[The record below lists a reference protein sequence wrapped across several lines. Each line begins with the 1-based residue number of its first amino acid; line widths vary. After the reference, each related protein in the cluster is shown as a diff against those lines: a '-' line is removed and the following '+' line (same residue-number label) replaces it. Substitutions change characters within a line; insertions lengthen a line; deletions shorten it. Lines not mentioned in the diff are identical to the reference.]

1 MSNRITRRQACV
13 TIPAA
18 AAFALHASRRA
29 RAAAIPL
36 ADDIERSRKES
47 HLEIYSNVGTLNWE
61 IIVKAF
67 NRKYPWIRV
76 EALDI
81 GPEEAFE
88 RYYAES
94 ASGHHSADVIVAASP
109 TSWLRFIDKGELMP
123 VESAEAAQLPAWSKP
138 FPGLYTFST
147 DPLIL
152 VYNKMMLPPSEQP
165 QALAQLAQLVKS
177 DPGHF
182 NNRITTY
189 DATSHPFALA
199 AHWTYA
205 HLRGWSLLDVLGPAT
220 RPESASG
227 SMVEKITTGEYS
239 AGYFVSGTSTF
250 VRTLQTAARDKLLG
264 WSLMKDGTLVFARGI
279 GIPKRAVSTASARI
293 FLEFALSH
301 EGQVTIGQGGLTPYR
316 PDVKTSE
323 VPYLTYGSIAAQIGE
338 KNVMPILYERALVT
352 EQSAFL
358 ARWKKVFGM

>member
-1 MSNRITRRQACV
+1 MSHLITRRQACM

-18 AAFALHASRRA
+18 AAFALCAA
-29 RAAAIPL
+29 RPAGAAAAPL
-36 ADDIERSRKES
+36 SDLIARSRKES

-67 NRKYPWIRV
+67 NQKYPWIRV

-123 VESAEAAQLPAWSKP
+123 VASAEAAQLPAWSKP
-138 FPGLYTFST
+138 YPGLYTFST

-152 VYNKMMLPPSEQP
+152 VYNKMMLPPNEQP
-165 QALAQLAQLVKS
+165 QTLAQLAQLVS
-177 DPGHF
+177 TDSGRF
-182 NNRITTY
+182 RDRITTY

-205 HLRGWSLLDVLGPAT
+205 HVRGWNLLNVLGPAT
-220 RPESASG
+220 RPESSSG
-227 SMVEKITTGEYS
+227 SMIEKITTGEYS
-239 AGYFVSGTSTF
+239 AGYFVSGVSTF
-250 VRTLQTAARDKLLG
+250 VRTLQTARDKLIG
-264 WSLMKDGTLVFARGI
+264 WSLMKDGTLVFARGM
-279 GIPKRAVSTASARI
+279 GIPKRAVSTASARL
-293 FLEFALSH
+293 FLEYALSH
-301 EGQVTIGQGGLTPYR
+301 EGQVTIGQAGLTPYR
-316 PDVKTSE
+316 PDVKTTE
-323 VPYLTYGSIAAQIGE
+323 VPYLTYGSIAAEIGE
-338 KNVMPILYERALVT
+338 KNVMPILYDRALVT
-352 EQSAFL
+352 DQNAFL
-358 ARWKKVFGM
+358 ARWKKVYGM

>member
-1 MSNRITRRQACV
+1 MSNRITRRQACI

-18 AAFALHASRRA
+18 AAFALHASRSA
-29 RAAAIPL
+29 RAAAIQL
-36 ADDIERSRKES
+36 ADDIERSKKES

-123 VESAEAAQLPAWSKP
+123 VAAAEAAQLPAWSKP
-138 FPGLYTFST
+138 YPGLYTFST

-152 VYNKMMLPPSEQP
+152 VYNKLMLPHSEQP
-165 QALAQLAQLVKS
+165 QTLAQLAQLVS
-177 DPGHF
+177 ADSGRF
-182 NNRITTY
+182 RDRITTY

-205 HLRGWSLLDVLGPAT
+205 HVRGWNLLDVLGPAT
-220 RPESASG
+220 RPESSSG
-227 SMVEKITTGEYS
+227 SMIEKITTGEYS
-239 AGYFVSGTSTF
+239 AGYFVSGVSTF
-250 VRTLQTAARDKLLG
+250 VRTLQSARDKLIG
-264 WSLMKDGTLVFARGI
+264 WSLMKDGTLVFARGM
-279 GIPKRAVSTASARI
+279 GIPRRAVSTASARL
-293 FLEFALSH
+293 FLEYALSH
-301 EGQVTIGQGGLTPYR
+301 EGQVTIGQAGLTPYR
-316 PDVKTSE
+316 ADVKANE
-323 VPYLTYGSIAAQIGE
+323 VPYLTYGSIAAQIGDR
-338 KNVMPILYERALVT
+338 NVLPILYDRALMT
-352 EQSAFL
+352 EQNAFL
-358 ARWKKVFGM
+358 ARWKKVYGM

>member
-1 MSNRITRRQACV
+1 M
-13 TIPAA
+13 TIPVAV
-18 AAFALHASRRA
+18 AFALHASRPA
-29 RAAAIPL
+29 RAAATPL
-36 ADDIERSRKES
+36 SDLVARSKKES

-67 NRKYPWIRV
+67 NQQYPWIRV
-76 EALDI
+76 EALDV

-109 TSWLRFIDKGELMP
+109 TSWLRFIDKGELTP
-123 VESAEAAQLPAWSKP
+123 VEAAEGAQLPAWSKP

-147 DPLIL
+147 DPLLL
-152 VYNKMMLPPSEQP
+152 VYNKMLLPPGEQP
-165 QALAQLAQLVKS
+165 QSLARLAQLVAA
-177 DPGHF
+177 DPGRF
-182 NNRITTY
+182 RDRMTTY

-205 HLRGWSLLDVLGPAT
+205 HVRGWNLLDVLGPAT

-227 SMVEKITTGEYS
+227 SMIEKITTGEYS

-250 VRTLQTAARDKLLG
+250 VRTLQTARDKLIG

-279 GIPKRAVSTASARI
+279 GIPKHAVSTASARI

-301 EGQVTIGQGGLTPYR
+301 AGQVTIGQAGLTPYR

-323 VPYLTYGSIAAQIGE
+323 VPYLTYGSIAAQIGDN
-338 KNVMPILYERALVT
+338 NVMPILYDRALVT
-352 EQSAFL
+352 EQNAFL
-358 ARWKKVFGM
+358 ARWKQVYGM

>member
-1 MSNRITRRQACV
+1 MSQRITRRQACM

-18 AAFALHASRRA
+18 AAFALHASRPA
-29 RAAAIPL
+29 RAAGTQL
-36 ADDIERSRKES
+36 ADDIERSKKES

-61 IIVKAF
+61 VIVKAF
-67 NRKYPWIRV
+67 NQKYPWIRV

-123 VESAEAAQLPAWSKP
+123 VAAAEGTQLPAWSKP
-138 FPGLYTFST
+138 YPGLYTFST

-152 VYNKMMLPPSEQP
+152 VYNKMLLPENERP
-165 QALAQLAQLVKS
+165 QTLARLAQLVTA
-177 DPGHF
+177 DPGRF
-182 NNRITTY
+182 SDRITTY

-205 HLRGWSLLDVLGPAT
+205 HVRGWSLLDVLGPAT

-250 VRTLQTAARDKLLG
+250 VRTLQTARDKLIG

-279 GIPKRAVSTASARI
+279 GIPKRAVSTASARVFI
-293 FLEFALSH
+293 EYALSH
-301 EGQVTIGQGGLTPYR
+301 DGQVTIGQAGLTPYR

-323 VPYLTYGSIAAQIGE
+323 VPYLTYGSIAAEIGDN
-338 KNVMPILYERALVT
+338 NVMPILYDRAMVT
-352 EQSAFL
+352 EQNAFL
-358 ARWKKVFGM
+358 ARWKKVYGM